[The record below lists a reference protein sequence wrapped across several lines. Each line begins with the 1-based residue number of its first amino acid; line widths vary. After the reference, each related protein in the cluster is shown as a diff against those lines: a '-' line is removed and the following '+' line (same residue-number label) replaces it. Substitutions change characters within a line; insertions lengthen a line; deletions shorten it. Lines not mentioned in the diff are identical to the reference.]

1 MNELSR
7 HGYLHKKDFLS
18 DRLVFINQSKIDTV
32 YNPEIALSHMHIHDF
47 VELSL
52 VISGSGIH
60 RTVND
65 CSECHP
71 GDVYVINSGA
81 PHSYYLNENG
91 GELVVQNMIF
101 DPTDI
106 LDGELGDPEHSRYC
120 CGLFREDPMISHV
133 FLTPDYRKEA
143 LRIMDRMQKEQ
154 MRKKLE
160 WEMSVKAHLVDF
172 LIMCSRLISIPADS
186 THTKFIPKLR
196 DRQIIMTVM
205 RTVMERYNDP
215 EMSLEKIADVAHLSK
230 SQLSYIFQ
238 KVAGVRFTDYV
249 SSIRLDHACRLLR
262 ETRMTNEQVCYA
274 CGFRDVSSFY
284 KFFRNHMGMTLLAY
298 RKKHTPQT
306 NEEPN

>member
-1 MNELSR
+1 MDELSR

-71 GDVYVINSGA
+71 GDVYVINACA

-91 GELVVQNMIF
+91 EELVVQNMIF

-106 LDGELGDPEHSRYC
+106 FDGDLGDPEHSRYC
-120 CGLFREDPMISHV
+120 CGLFREDPMIAHV
-133 FLTPDYRKEA
+133 FLTSDYRQEA
-143 LRIMDRMQKEQ
+143 IRIMERMQKEQ
-154 MRKKLE
+154 TRKWLE
-160 WEMSVKAHLVDF
+160 WEMSVKVHLVDF
-172 LIMCSRLISIPADS
+172 LIMCSRRISTPTDS
-186 THTKFIPKLR
+186 AHAKSLPKLR
-196 DRQIIMTVM
+196 NRQIVMTVM

-215 EMSLEKIADVAHLSK
+215 DMSLENIANVAHLSK

-238 KVAGVRFTDYV
+238 QVAGVRFTDYV

-262 ETRMTNEQVCYA
+262 DTQMTNEQVCYA
-274 CGFRDVSSFY
+274 CGFRDVPSFY
-284 KFFRNHMGMTLLAY
+284 KFFQNHMGMTPLAY
-298 RKKHTPQT
+298 RKNTHHQPTK
-306 NEEPN
+306 N